1 MLIGF
6 FTYLGWVQMWTD
18 AAADADAERDGFRH
32 IPDNAMVDHHPLVRR
47 GAAVAAILV
56 CTVCPKL
63 PHCFIWILVWE
74 RPLLRGNISP
84 YVTAETLL
92 CFGRFSLVVID

>member
-47 GAAVAAILV
+47 GGGRHSCLY
-56 CTVCPKL
+56 CL
-63 PHCFIWILVWE
+63 PEIA
-74 RPLLRGNISP
+74 PLFYLD
-84 YVTAETLL
+84 
-92 CFGRFSLVVID
+92 FSLGASASKREHFAVCYS